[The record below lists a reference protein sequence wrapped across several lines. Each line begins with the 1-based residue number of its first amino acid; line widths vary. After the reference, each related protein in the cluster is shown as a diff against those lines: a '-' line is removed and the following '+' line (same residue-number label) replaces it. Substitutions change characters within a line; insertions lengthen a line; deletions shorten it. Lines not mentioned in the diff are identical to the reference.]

1 MVKMKIVVP
10 MAGRG
15 SRFLEVANSNPEYKK
30 PKPIIDIKGKPMI
43 AWAIESLPFIK
54 LPGKR
59 VTKRITACP
68 KDLIFIC
75 RKDHE
80 EDHQI
85 SKVLKN
91 LFSDGINIIFIDQI
105 TRGAAET
112 VLKAKEHINNN
123 EDIII
128 SDSDHHFNGTNLYQ
142 SILHKDAD
150 TEGIIPVLVP
160 PDKEIKWSY
169 TLFNKKRVAKA
180 VGEKD
185 ADLAARG
192 AYANIGAYYFSKGK
206 TFVSEAE
213 EMIAENDLY
222 GPDGKKEFYI
232 APIYN
237 RLIKKGMKIK
247 VAILPK
253 VWNLG
258 APKDVQ
264 FFLDNYPNE
273 KI

>member
-1 MVKMKIVVP
+1 MKIVVP

-15 SRFLEVANSNPEYKK
+15 SRFLDAANLNPEYKK
-30 PKPIIDIKGKPMI
+30 PKPIINIKGKPMV
-43 AWAIESLPFIK
+43 AWAIDSLPFIK

-59 VTKRITACP
+59 VNKRITACP
-68 KDLIFIC
+68 QDLIFIC
-75 RKDHE
+75 RRDHE
-80 EDHQI
+80 EEHQI
-85 SKVLKN
+85 SKVLKK
-91 LFSDGINIIFIDQI
+91 LFTDGINIIFIDHI

-112 VLKAKEHINNN
+112 VLKAKEYINNN

-128 SDSDHHFNGTNLYQ
+128 SDSDHHFNGLSLYK
-142 SILHKDAD
+142 SILYKDKN

-169 TLFNKKRVAKA
+169 TLFNKKRIASA
-180 VGEKD
+180 VSEKD
-185 ADLAARG
+185 PVLAAKG

-206 TFVSEAE
+206 TFVNEAE
-213 EMIAENDLY
+213 EMIRENDMY
-222 GPDGKKEFYI
+222 GPDDKKEFYI

-247 VAILPK
+247 VSILPK

-264 FFLDNYPNE
+264 YFLDNYPNGT
-273 KI
+273 I